1 MLHTLPKT
9 ERIHL
14 KRDFEQLFRENYSFS
29 EFPIRL
35 VLALGPPETK
45 STPPQIKFAV
55 SVSKKKFKHA
65 VQRNFLK
72 RRIREAYRLNK
83 NLLAPLKTTL
93 STDLLLLFVYV
104 GRKPENFA
112 EIQQKIIL
120 ILQRLADLEHQNQL
134 SKRITSIT
142 KK

>member
-1 MLHTLPKT
+1 MLHSLPKT

-14 KRDFEQLFRENYSFS
+14 QRDFEQLFRENYSYS

-45 STPPQIKFAV
+45 STPPQIKMAV

-72 RRIREAYRLNK
+72 RRMREAYRLNK
-83 NLLAPLKTTL
+83 NLLAELKNTL
-93 STDLLLLFVYV
+93 NTDLLLLFVYV

-120 ILQRLADLEHQNQL
+120 ILQRLALLESQQQL
-134 SKRITSIT
+134 EQYIT
-142 KK
+142 KNTRK